1 MRRSFSRTRKGGA
14 NMVEEIKQE
23 TPAPETKPETPAKE
37 IPKRKPR
44 SDKGAKRKATIV
56 PMSKPD
62 KDFTEEMTKPKPKEI
77 YAKPDYTYAY
87 VMLAITLVVTAI
99 IAYIFFIKPKLASKE
114 GETVND

>member
-1 MRRSFSRTRKGGA
+1 
-14 NMVEEIKQE
+14 MVEEIKQE
-23 TPAPETKPETPAKE
+23 TPAPEAKPEINTEVA
-37 IPKRKPR
+37 KRKPR

-62 KDFTEEMTKPKPKEI
+62 KGFTEEFAGNKVAKPKEI
-77 YAKPDYTYAY
+77 YAKPDNTYAY
-87 VMLAITLVVTAI
+87 AMLAITLVVTAI

>member
-1 MRRSFSRTRKGGA
+1 
-14 NMVEEIKQE
+14 MVEEIKQE

-62 KDFTEEMTKPKPKEI
+62 KGFTEEFAKPKPKPKEI
-77 YAKPDYTYAY
+77 YAKPDNTYAY
-87 VMLAITLVVTAI
+87 AMLAITLVVTAI

>member
-1 MRRSFSRTRKGGA
+1 
-14 NMVEEIKQE
+14 MVEEIKQE
-23 TPAPETKPETPAKE
+23 TPAPEAKPEINTEVA
-37 IPKRKPR
+37 KRKPR
-44 SDKGAKRKATIV
+44 SDKGTKRKATIV

-62 KDFTEEMTKPKPKEI
+62 KGFTEEMTKPKPKEI
-77 YAKPDYTYAY
+77 YAKPDNTYAY